1 MQIISHL
8 ACDEI
13 ISCSVRFA
21 GTAPQLFILARISTR
36 PGLSGE
42 GGQEKVRA
50 QKALGIGIG
59 SSRRLKSVT
68 WIRRDSWD
76 PGVSGWTEGG
86 VQSGGDQQLDFF
98 ETIIYRDQGG
108 SWGCEGSPR
117 GFAHWWRG
125 TE

>member
-21 GTAPQLFILARISTR
+21 GTAPQLFILARTSTR

-50 QKALGIGIG
+50 QIGIGIG

-68 WIRRDSWD
+68 WMRRDSWD
-76 PGVSGWTEGG
+76 PGVSGWTGGG
-86 VQSGGDQQLDFF
+86 VQSGGDQQLVFF
-98 ETIIYRDQGG
+98 ETIIY
-108 SWGCEGSPR
+108 
-117 GFAHWWRG
+117 
-125 TE
+125 